1 MLRACRRLLR
11 PGGRIAFYTIFIPQG
26 LSEADYRRAARAGAP
41 SVTSRRREQPD
52 LLRSAGFAE
61 IAETDVTDDFLRIA
75 RALLEA
81 RDRHA
86 SELRESEGESEF
98 TKEQAER
105 RARVAAIDG
114 GLLRRSLFVAERPR

>member
-11 PGGRIAFYTIFIPQG
+11 PGRRLAFYTIFIPQG

-41 SVTSRRREQPD
+41 SVTSWRREQPD

-61 IAETDVTDDFLRIA
+61 VAETDMTDEFLRIA

-81 RDRHA
+81 RVRHA
-86 SELRESEGESEF
+86 PELRATVGESEF

-105 RARVAAIDG
+105 RARVAAIEG
-114 GLLRRSLFVAERPR
+114 GLLRLSLFVAERHR